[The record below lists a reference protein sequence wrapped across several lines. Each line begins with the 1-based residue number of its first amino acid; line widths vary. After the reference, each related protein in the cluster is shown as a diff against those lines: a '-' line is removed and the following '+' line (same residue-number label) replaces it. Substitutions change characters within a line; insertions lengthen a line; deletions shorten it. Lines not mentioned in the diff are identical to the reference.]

1 MAVRYPIPALPQTF
15 NGRESMRS
23 IADACERLREEDQSP
38 SGSLTQV
45 RTFPFTLPS
54 SALLR
59 EPSVSVEREPE
70 TPRLGGW
77 GARIRTWDHGTKAR
91 CLTAWPRPN
100 PHR

>member
-59 EPSVSVEREPE
+59 EPSVSVER
-70 TPRLGGW
+70 
-77 GARIRTWDHGTKAR
+77 ARNSATRWLCWQSPANPSPSAR
-91 CLTAWPRPN
+91 FP
-100 PHR
+100 